1 MFYQTAGASGTTQV
15 APAFLC
21 GQQAQAWCWG
31 RMPTPTFRKEDDYQF
46 LRGAGLK
53 MAYGIGKLAKLT
65 PANNFKEWGVF
76 TGFFP
81 AIADA

>member
-1 MFYQTAGASGTTQV
+1 
-15 APAFLC
+15 
-21 GQQAQAWCWG
+21 
-31 RMPTPTFRKEDDYQF
+31 
-46 LRGAGLK
+46 

-65 PANNFKEWGVF
+65 PSNNFKEWGTF